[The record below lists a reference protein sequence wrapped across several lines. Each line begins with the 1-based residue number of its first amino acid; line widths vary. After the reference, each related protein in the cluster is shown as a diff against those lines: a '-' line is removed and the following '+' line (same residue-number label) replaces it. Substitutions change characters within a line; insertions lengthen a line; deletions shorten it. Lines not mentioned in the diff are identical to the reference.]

1 MKKNSI
7 NFSLQQILTT
17 EIVGKKISRFFLL
30 LAAILLLLLLLF
42 KFQFRALA
50 GESIF
55 YCGKHLTRKLNVELF
70 KNSIFFILLSLLL
83 LLLFLL

>member
-30 LAAILLLLLLLF
+30 LAAILLLLLLF